1 LTEPAFGNTLRH
13 LLEGVFMFRTSL
25 MAGLCLA
32 MGIAPGFAQEAR
44 QKPGVVLIPTG
55 PLELQLHV
63 PYTLNIV
70 QSVN

>member
-1 LTEPAFGNTLRH
+1 
-13 LLEGVFMFRTSL
+13 MFRTSL

-32 MGIAPGFAQEAR
+32 MGIAPGFAREAR